1 MKICIFCASSAKV
14 APVFFEA
21 AETVARTVA
30 AAGHTIIYGGGAVG
44 LMGALADTALAC
56 RAKVTGILPRF
67 MQQVEW
73 QHNGLTEL
81 TLVDTMHQRKALMI
95 AGADAVVALP
105 GGTGTLE
112 ELMEVITLKR
122 LGQFTKPVVILNTDG
137 FYNAL
142 LSLFDKMADEHF
154 MRPEHKDAWT
164 VITRPEDVLKAIE
177 CAKAWSSEAIHCAA
191 V

>member
-14 APVFFEA
+14 ASVFFEA
-21 AETVARTVA
+21 AKTVARTVA

-56 RAKVTGILPRF
+56 HAKVTGILPRF

-177 CAKAWSSEAIHCAA
+177 CAKAWSSEAIHGAA

>member
-1 MKICIFCASSAKV
+1 
-14 APVFFEA
+14 
-21 AETVARTVA
+21 
-30 AAGHTIIYGGGAVG
+30 
-44 LMGALADTALAC
+44 MGALAGTALAC
-56 RAKVTGILPRF
+56 RAEVIGILPRF
-67 MQQVEW
+67 MRQVEW

-95 AGADAVVALP
+95 AGVDAVVALP

-122 LGQFTKPVVILNTDG
+122 LGQFIKPVVIVNTDG

-142 LSLFDKMADEHF
+142 LALLDKMADEHF

-164 VITRPEDVLKAIE
+164 VIERAEDVLTAIE
-177 CAKAWSSEAIHCAA
+177 QAKTWNSEAIRFAA